1 MSIQT
6 QQIANT
12 AQGIAASTHQHD
24 AEVFQW
30 GGGAYSALL
39 HLIYYQ
45 SAENSGSQL
54 NFDKKQRLFGT
65 WNDQQMLSR
74 VRRICSGVTFRRN
87 LPGCDCDRRNTSS
100 DGYSGVIVS
109 GDMSYNYL
117 QGFILYLG
125 AAAHLYSF

>member
-30 GGGAYSALL
+30 GGGADSALL

-54 NFDKKQRLFGT
+54 NFDQKQRLFGT
-65 WNDQQMLSR
+65 WIDQHLLSR

-87 LPGCDCDRRNTSS
+87 LPRRDCDRRNTPSDSS
-100 DGYSGVIVS
+100 YSGVTVS
-109 GDMSYNYL
+109 GEMYNYL
-117 QGFILYLG
+117 QGFIL
-125 AAAHLYSF
+125 

>member
-65 WNDQQMLSR
+65 WNDQQFNT
-74 VRRICSGVTFRRN
+74 VAVTCQTN
-87 LPGCDCDRRNTSS
+87 LLRPRQASH
-100 DGYSGVIVS
+100 SGVIYPDV
-109 GDMSYNYL
+109 
-117 QGFILYLG
+117 IVIG
-125 AAAHLYSF
+125 AIRRAIATQV